1 MASLPAVESAQLFVY
16 GDHGLL
22 QKLTL
27 SVPPSGQRLFD

>member
-1 MASLPAVESAQLFVY
+1 MASLPPAKSAQLLVY

-27 SVPPSGQRLFD
+27 SAPSSGQRSFD